1 MTRLIFKGVVLA
13 AVLLSLSST
22 GCRHH
27 YIPDLDRIPT
37 EEFPPYQSSNSVSL
51 LNGHPPI
58 TEESILFTRVTRVYG
73 NLFDMTEAAIQVGT
87 RELRRREMVISP
99 DSSRSLTLSINEV
112 EFGGTSSTVHT
123 NVSMHVESGSGS
135 SQVFV
140 GKNWSVLVG
149 SLDRQIDGAI
159 MRAVVAML
167 SDPEIISYLTSESHP
182 ND

>member
-1 MTRLIFKGVVLA
+1 MTRLAFNYVILT
-13 AVLLSLSST
+13 AVLLSLSSS

-27 YIPDLDRIPT
+27 YIPDLDRILT
-37 EEFPPYQSSNSVSL
+37 EEFPPYRSSNSVSL
-51 LNGHPPI
+51 LNGHSPI

-73 NLFDMTEAAIQVGT
+73 NLFDMTEAAIQVAA
-87 RELRRREMVISP
+87 RELQRRGMTISP
-99 DSSRSLTLSINEV
+99 DGSRSLTLSVNEV
-112 EFGGTSSTVHT
+112 EFGGTNSTIHT
-123 NVSMHVESGSGS
+123 NVSMHVESGNGS

-167 SDPEIISYLTSESHP
+167 SDPEVISYLTNKSHSE
-182 ND
+182 